1 MRYLLLLQKIH
12 RQHKLLQHFQS
23 CFRWEFVPGDAAQ
36 MLCETRPLEKLNDK
50 VDFVEGVNR
59 LVQLHDESS
68 LVALALP
75 LLYFPQYFYF
85 SC

>member
-1 MRYLLLLQKIH
+1 
-12 RQHKLLQHFQS
+12 
-23 CFRWEFVPGDAAQ
+23 
-36 MLCETRPLEKLNDK
+36 MLCETRPLEKLNDE